1 MASHLRR
8 FPWARLLLGVGVL
21 LGLGLASA
29 QADLPAYIKK
39 PEPQFA
45 WKLKGKQ
52 DILAGTQL
60 AGTAYDLELTSQV
73 WHDITWTHQLQV
85 YQPKDVKPDSTML
98 IYVTGGKA
106 KADTQLY
113 GMTLASKIQAPVA
126 ILYDIPNQPLL
137 GDKKE
142 DALIAE
148 TFVRALADKDDT
160 WPLLFPM
167 AKSVVKAMDALQAFA
182 KDEWKQDVKGFVI
195 TGGSK
200 RGWTTWLTGASDP
213 RVVAIAPM
221 VIDTLNMQAQM
232 KHQLESFGAYSDMI
246 HDYTERKLVPLPPGE
261 EARHLWQIV
270 DPYFYRDKLTMPK
283 MLINGNNDP
292 YWSTDALNLYW
303 DDLKG
308 PKYIVYVPNAG
319 HNLAQEGLPELEKR
333 NRAVNA
339 QAAFARSLAN
349 GKPLPK
355 LSWKSDDEGDKL
367 RIVVTADPAPK
378 SGRVWMATNPTRD
391 FRKAKWTEKV
401 VKLAKDQVT
410 GEVMKPK
417 DGCVAFYVETD
428 YEIDGIAY
436 HLCTQL
442 RLVGTPKEQP
452 KASSQE

>member
-1 MASHLRR
+1 MTRQLRL
-8 FPWARLLLGVGVL
+8 FPWARLLLGVGLL
-21 LGLGLASA
+21 LGLHAGAA
-29 QADLPAYIKK
+29 RADLPEYIKK
-39 PEPQFA
+39 AEPKFA
-45 WKLKGKQ
+45 WKLKDKK
-52 DILAGTQL
+52 DILAGTHL

-85 YQPKDVKPDSTML
+85 YQPKDVKPDATML

-106 KADTQLY
+106 KTEMQIY
-113 GMTLASKIQAPVA
+113 GMDLAAKVQAPVA

-137 GDKKE
+137 DGKKE
-142 DALIAE
+142 DTLIAE

-182 KDEWKQDVKGFVI
+182 KEEWKQDVKGFVI
-195 TGGSK
+195 SGGSK

-221 VIDTLNMQAQM
+221 VIDTLNMQVQM
-232 KHQLESFGAYSDMI
+232 KHQLECFGAYSEMI
-246 HDYTERKLVPLPPGE
+246 KDYTERKLVPLPPGE
-261 EARHLWQIV
+261 EAKRLWQIV

-308 PKYIVYVPNAG
+308 PKYAVYVPNAG
-319 HNLAQEGLPELEKR
+319 HNLVQEGLPELEKR
-333 NRAVNA
+333 DRAVKA
-339 QAAFARSLAN
+339 LAAFVRYQAN
-349 GKPLPK
+349 AKPLPK
-355 LSWKSDDEGDKL
+355 LTWKNDDEGDKL
-367 RIVVTADPAPK
+367 RIAVSADPMPK
-378 SGRVWMATNPTRD
+378 TARVWVAANPTRD
-391 FRKAKWTEKV
+391 FRKAKWTEKEV
-401 VKLAKDQVT
+401 LIVKDQVI
-410 GEVMKPK
+410 GAVPAPK
-417 DGCVAFYVETD
+417 EGCLAFYVETD

-442 RLVGTPKEQP
+442 RLVGTPKEI
-452 KASSQE
+452 KSEGKE